1 MKPFAFEAIGDDLD
15 LMPYS
20 ARRAADAVGR
30 KPSLGAWRSL
40 SVEDRA
46 VLCALGAA
54 PAVDTARALTIL
66 SRAVPPPEH
75 IDASGDPAVER
86 PAAELLAALGPEHPL
101 EPAVWSGLAPLER
114 YTLGKIAGKGRSE
127 RLLAAYGELVGAS
140 AQASHLDA
148 GGSARMVS
156 VSVKSASVR
165 RASATNRV
173 TMNAE
178 AFARLLRA
186 DAPKGDVLGTARI
199 AGILAAKRTSELIPL
214 CHPLSLTRVELR
226 LELDRAARAVLIES
240 SVECFDR
247 TGVEM
252 EALTAASV
260 AALTVYDMLKAFDR
274 AMAIGPCAL
283 SEKTGGRN
291 DYRREAR
298 ELGQRFAL
306 CESALSIDE
315 ALGLVSRPEAGGV
328 VLFVGTVRDHNQNR
342 PVTLLEYQA
351 YASMA
356 VKELARLGEQI
367 EAELPGARLAALHR
381 TGALAVGDVAVICA
395 ASAPHRD
402 LAFRAARLLID
413 RVKEQVPVWKREHG
427 PSGPYWV
434 GWEDVRA
441 DSVQGEP
448 KR

>member
-1 MKPFAFEAIGDDLD
+1 MKPFAFEAIGDDLG

-30 KPSLGAWRSL
+30 KPSLAAWRGLSL
-40 SVEDRA
+40 EDRA
-46 VLCALGAA
+46 ILCVVGAA
-54 PAVDTARALTIL
+54 PTVDLERAATIL
-66 SRAVPPPEH
+66 SRANPAPEPIVPRSDPPA
-75 IDASGDPAVER
+75 DR
-86 PAAELLAALGPEHPL
+86 PPGELLEALGAQHPL
-101 EPAVWSGLAPLER
+101 EPAVWSGLTALER
-114 YTLGKIAGKGRSE
+114 YTLSKIAGKGSGE
-127 RLLAAYGELVGAS
+127 RLRAAYAELVGVS
-140 AQASHLDA
+140 AQAPHLDA
-148 GGSARMVS
+148 AGSARMVS
-156 VSVKSASVR
+156 VSAKSASVR
-165 RASATNRV
+165 RAIATSLV

-178 AFARLLRA
+178 AFARLERA

-214 CHPLSLTRVELR
+214 CHPLSLTRVELK
-226 LELDRAARAVLIES
+226 LSLDHARRAVTIS
-240 SVECFDR
+240 SNVEACDR

-252 EALTAASV
+252 EALTAVSV

-274 AMAIGPCAL
+274 AMAIGPTSLA
-283 SEKTGGRN
+283 EKTGGRS
-291 DYRREAR
+291 DYRREAP
-298 ELGQRFAL
+298 EPGQRFAL
-306 CESALSIDE
+306 RDSALSVDE
-315 ALGLVSRPEAGGV
+315 AFALVQRPDAGGV
-328 VLFVGTVRDHNQNR
+328 VLFVGTVRDHNQDR

-356 VKELARLGEQI
+356 IKELARLGEQI
-367 EAELPGARLAALHR
+367 EGELPGARLAALHR
-381 TGALAVGDVAVICA
+381 TGALGIGDLAVICA

-441 DSVQGEP
+441 GSVHGEP
-448 KR
+448 ER